1 MRQVMFGRVRR
12 GEPSDG
18 VTTARPSCQ
27 TTAARVWDASGVA
40 RSLVTVLSVFT
51 VLLTSCS
58 SGSDSL
64 RSPTAVH
71 PGGQLT
77 PLLDTTLSVPRWF
90 TATDGSAHLVY
101 ELLLTN
107 AVPATVTLNAV
118 EVRNADAG
126 APLARLSGD
135 SLRAATS
142 LAASPDAPTV
152 QLPPSSVAVVW
163 MEMAIQPNR
172 IPKAIT
178 HRITI
183 DPLPDVSTAAVP
195 LTYTGTAVEVDRRPP
210 IVVGHPLAGAR
221 WAALGSCC
229 DGPHRRALYPIDGRW
244 YLAQRFAID
253 FNQLEADNRPGTGDP
268 ALPTSFPTFGQPVYA
283 VADGTVVVA
292 VGGNPDL
299 KVGERREEPTPENAG
314 ANRVA
319 LDIGDG
325 RFAVYAHLQEGSV
338 TVHPGDQVRRGDHI
352 ANVGSSG
359 TTGGPH
365 LHFQMTDRPS
375 VVLADGMPYVF
386 DTFELTGQTPPLA
399 DVLRYY
405 DTLEPI
411 PIATTR
417 TEERRDQLPLG
428 RDVVAFAAIPPG
440 R

>member
-1 MRQVMFGRVRR
+1 MFGRVRR
-12 GEPSDG
+12 GEPNDG

-27 TTAARVWDASGVA
+27 ATAAQVWDASGVA

-107 AVPATVTLNAV
+107 SLPATVTLNAV

-142 LAASPDAPTV
+142 LATSPDAPTV

-163 MEMAIQPNR
+163 MEIAIQPKR

-195 LTYTGTAVEVDRRPP
+195 LTYTGTVVEVDRRPP

-229 DGPHRRALYPIDGRW
+229 NGPHRPALYPINGRW
-244 YLAQRFAID
+244 IWLSASRSTSISAKRQPPRHRRSCAA
-253 FNQLEADNRPGTGDP
+253 NQLPHLR
-268 ALPTSFPTFGQPVYA
+268 S
-283 VADGTVVVA
+283 
-292 VGGNPDL
+292 
-299 KVGERREEPTPENAG
+299 AG
-314 ANRVA
+314 VR
-319 LDIGDG
+319 G
-325 RFAVYAHLQEGSV
+325 RGRHC
-338 TVHPGDQVRRGDHI
+338 RRG
-352 ANVGSSG
+352 GRRQSG
-359 TTGGPH
+359 PQSGG
-365 LHFQMTDRPS
+365 
-375 VVLADGMPYVF
+375 
-386 DTFELTGQTPPLA
+386 
-399 DVLRYY
+399 
-405 DTLEPI
+405 
-411 PIATTR
+411 
-417 TEERRDQLPLG
+417 
-428 RDVVAFAAIPPG
+428 AARG
-440 R
+440 T

>member
-1 MRQVMFGRVRR
+1 MKRTEMQ
-12 GEPSDG
+12 
-18 VTTARPSCQ
+18 TARPSRQ
-27 TTAARVWDASGVA
+27 ATAVA
-40 RSLVTVLSVFT
+40 ALSVLA
-51 VLLTSCS
+51 VLIASCS
-58 SGSDSL
+58 AWSDSS
-64 RSPTAVH
+64 RPPTAVQ

-77 PLLDTTLSVPRWF
+77 PLLDTTLSAPHWF

-118 EVRNADAG
+118 EVHDADLG
-126 APLARLSGD
+126 ATLSRLSGD

-142 LAASPDAPTV
+142 LAASPDTPTV
-152 QLPPSSVAVVW
+152 QLPPSSVAIVW
-163 MEMAIQPNR
+163 MDVPVQPER
-172 IPKAIT
+172 MPTAIT

-183 DPLPDVSTAAVP
+183 DPPPGVPTAAVT
-195 LTYTGTAVEVDRRPP
+195 LTYTGTAVKVDRRPP
-210 IVVGHPLAGAR
+210 IVVGQPLAGAR

-292 VGGNPDL
+292 VDGNANL
-299 KVGERREEPTPENAG
+299 KVGEQREEPTPENAG
-314 ANRVA
+314 GNRVA

-325 RFAVYAHLQEGSV
+325 RFAVYAHLQEGSL
-338 TVHPGDQVRRGDHI
+338 TVHPGDHVRRGDHI

-365 LHFQMTDRPS
+365 LHFQVTDRPS
-375 VVLADGMPYVF
+375 VVMADGMPYVF
-386 DTFELTGQTPPLA
+386 DRFELIGQTPPLA
-399 DVLRYY
+399 VVLPYY
-405 DTLEPI
+405 ENLEPI
-411 PIATTR
+411 PIAATR
-417 TEERRDQLPLG
+417 TGERRDQLPLG
-428 RDVVAFAAIPPG
+428 RDIVTFPAIEPG

>member
-1 MRQVMFGRVRR
+1 MFGRVRR
-12 GEPSDG
+12 GEPNDG

-27 TTAARVWDASGVA
+27 ATAAQVWDASGVA

-64 RSPTAVH
+64 RSPTCEIHPAVSSPH
-71 PGGQLT
+71 CCN
-77 PLLDTTLSVPRWF
+77 TTLSVPRWF

-107 AVPATVTLNAV
+107 SLPATVTLNAV
-118 EVRNADAG
+118 EVRNTDAG

-142 LAASPDAPTV
+142 LATSPDAPTV
-152 QLPPSSVAVVW
+152 QLRHRLWPLSGWKLRLKPK
-163 MEMAIQPNR
+163 R

-229 DGPHRRALYPIDGRW
+229 DGPHRRAPYPIDGRW

-253 FNQLEADNRPGTGDP
+253 FNQREADNRPGTGDP

-292 VGGNPDL
+292 VNGNPDL
-299 KVGERREEPTPENAG
+299 KVGERREEPN
-314 ANRVA
+314 
-319 LDIGDG
+319 
-325 RFAVYAHLQEGSV
+325 GSRSA
-338 TVHPGDQVRRGDHI
+338 RR
-352 ANVGSSG
+352 
-359 TTGGPH
+359 
-365 LHFQMTDRPS
+365 
-375 VVLADGMPYVF
+375 
-386 DTFELTGQTPPLA
+386 
-399 DVLRYY
+399 
-405 DTLEPI
+405 
-411 PIATTR
+411 
-417 TEERRDQLPLG
+417 
-428 RDVVAFAAIPPG
+428 
-440 R
+440 